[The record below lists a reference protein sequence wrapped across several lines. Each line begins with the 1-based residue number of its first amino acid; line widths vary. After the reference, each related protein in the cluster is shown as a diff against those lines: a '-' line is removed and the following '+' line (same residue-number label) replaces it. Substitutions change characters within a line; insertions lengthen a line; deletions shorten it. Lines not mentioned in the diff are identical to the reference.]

1 MRKVDKKENIISK
14 IYREF
19 NEKRFDNV
27 KELLKKVENKS
38 RDKEFVYKIKG
49 DIDFLNGYFKGA
61 YENYSKLKK
70 IPWDVNFNLGL
81 INLSEGKT
89 EEAIKNFEA
98 ILKQKVNIKDSILYC
113 AKYENNNKFLSEI
126 YLYLG
131 AIYKTLGKKEPAIK
145 AFEHSLGLNK
155 INEMALANLG
165 DIFFNDDNYDEA
177 INYFNKAIE
186 IVDDNIKKSYLYNDL
201 GLTQLKKG
209 LIQEAVESFKKSITF
224 NPKNENAIYNLGII
238 YVRSGMEEKI
248 KEDYKEFISQ
258 DAGIDIIYKLS
269 RSIVDITK
277 QNVLK
282 DINVDFICND
292 ISMSKVKE
300 TIIKAAR
307 TDGTVF
313 LYGENGTGKELVARA
328 IHQLS
333 ARKDYPFI
341 VVNCGALPESL
352 LEAELFGYEKGAFT
366 GAYKAKPGRFE
377 LADKGTLFLD
387 EIGDISP
394 SMQVKLL
401 RVVEQKEFE
410 RIGGIET
417 KKVDVR
423 IITATNKDIK
433 ELVAKNLF
441 REDLFYRL
449 YVLPVF
455 LPPLRERGTDILAL
469 ANYFLKKSNEK
480 HKKNFMKF
488 TDEVIEIFFK
498 YRWPGNVRQ
507 MENVIEQIVILF
519 DDYEVKK
526 EYLPAE
532 ILKEVKLLK
541 SSLKKKKEEKEKQEI
556 LSVLVKA
563 KYSKTKAA
571 KMLGISRVALWKKLK
586 KLNIS

>member
-1 MRKVDKKENIISK
+1 MKKDEILSK

-27 KELLKKVENKS
+27 IELLKRVENKNGY
-38 RDKEFVYKIKG
+38 KEFVIKING
-49 DIDFLNGYFKGA
+49 DINFFNGDFKNA
-61 YENYSKLKK
+61 YENYSKLRK
-70 IPWDVNFNLGL
+70 IPWDVNLNLGL

-89 EEAIKNFEA
+89 EDAIKNFET
-98 ILKQKVNIKDSILYC
+98 ILKQKINIKGSILYG
-113 AKYENNNKFLSEI
+113 AKYENKNKFLSEI

-131 AIYKTLGKKEPAIK
+131 ALYKTLGKKESAVK
-145 AFEHSLGLNK
+145 AFEYSLKFNEL
-155 INEMALANLG
+155 NEMAFANLG
-165 DIFFNDDNYDEA
+165 DIFLNDNNYDEA
-177 INYFNKAIE
+177 IKYFNKAIS
-186 IVDDNIKKSYLYNDL
+186 IVEDNIKKSFLYNDL
-201 GLTQLKKG
+201 GLSQLKKG
-209 LIQEAVESFKKSITF
+209 LIQEAVESFKKAIIL

-269 RSIVDITK
+269 RSIVDITQ

-282 DINVDFICND
+282 DINIDFICND

-300 TIIKAAR
+300 TIVKAAK

-341 VVNCGALPESL
+341 VVNCGALPETL

-394 SMQVKLL
+394 AMQVKLL

-449 YVLPVF
+449 YVLPIY

-469 ANYFLKKSNEK
+469 ANYFLRKSNEK

-498 YRWPGNVRQ
+498 YEWHGNVRQ
-507 MENVIEQIVILF
+507 MENVIEQIIVLF

-532 ILKEVKLLK
+532 ILKEVKLSNSFLK
-541 SSLKKKKEEKEKQEI
+541 IKKEENEKQEI
-556 LSVLVKA
+556 LSILAKV